1 MSDLLQPLGKEDLE
15 AGMRPTAA
23 RGFALIAGITVAM
36 LLVFNSRSL
45 VEWTRRPQPGPGI
58 AALEKPAVAWHDWM
72 VRLGPAAGFEKIRRA
87 VQRSLVE

>member
-1 MSDLLQPLGKEDLE
+1 MSDRWQPLGKEDLE

-23 RGFALIAGITVAM
+23 RGFALAALIAVAM

-45 VEWTRRPQPGPGI
+45 VDWTRQPQPGPGI

-72 VRLGPAAGFEKIRRA
+72 VRLGPAAGFERLRQA
-87 VQRSLVE
+87 VQRALVE

>member
-1 MSDLLQPLGKEDLE
+1 MSDQRQPLGKEDLE

-23 RGFALIAGITVAM
+23 RDFALIAVIAVAM

-45 VEWTRRPQPGPGI
+45 VDWTRQPQPGPGI

-72 VRLGPAAGFEKIRRA
+72 TRLGPAAGFEKLRQA
-87 VQRSLVE
+87 VQRSLVD

>member
-1 MSDLLQPLGKEDLE
+1 MSDQLQSLGKEDLE

-23 RGFALIAGITVAM
+23 RDFALIAVIAVAM

-45 VEWTRRPQPGPGI
+45 VDWTRQPQPGPGI

-72 VRLGPAAGFEKIRRA
+72 VRLGPAAGFEKLRQA
-87 VQRSLVE
+87 VQRALVE